1 MIFNFLPFSI
11 NCQFLNIPLLPF
23 MKPYFL
29 ILLIALTSCSTKTFN
44 TTEELWEYV
53 KDPENQYVQKKNIN
67 GIDFSL
73 LYKPNDL
80 LVDQEL
86 GDKTDDSLVVKYR
99 NKYKDYMYF
108 TLSMSKNNHELLSH
122 MARDRQKFGAM
133 VNELAFGMN
142 QKVHVYTPAKDTLP
156 MTDFVYPR
164 MYGMSGST
172 SILFVYP
179 RKEENLKEDYLN
191 FTIQDLGF
199 YTGEV
204 KFKVPTD
211 IINNEPKL
219 KFE

>member
-1 MIFNFLPFSI
+1 MN
-11 NCQFLNIPLLPF
+11 Q
-23 MKPYFL
+23 KTL
-29 ILLIALTSCSTKTFN
+29 ILFLAIVSLLACTRKKF
-44 TTEELWEYV
+44 TTTDELWEYL
-53 KDPENQYVQKKNIN
+53 KDPENQYIQNKNIN

-86 GDKTDDSLVVKYR
+86 GGKTEDSLISKFR
-99 NKYKDYMYF
+99 NKYKDYLYF

-164 MYGMSGST
+164 MYGMSGNT

-179 RKEENLKEDYLN
+179 KREKDLKQEYLN

-211 IINNEPKL
+211 IIKNEPKL
-219 KFE
+219 LFN

>member
-1 MIFNFLPFSI
+1 MVERFIILFFVLSI
-11 NCQFLNIPLLPF
+11 V
-23 MKPYFL
+23 
-29 ILLIALTSCSTKTFN
+29 SCSSKAKKFDIK
-44 TTEELWEYV
+44 EDLWEYI
-53 KDPENQYVQKKNIN
+53 KNPENEYLQQKTIN

-86 GDKTDDSLVVKYR
+86 GGKNADSLVIKYR
-99 NKYKDYMYF
+99 NKYKDYLYF

-122 MARDRQKFGAM
+122 VARDRQQFGAM
-133 VNELAFGMN
+133 VNDLAFGMN
-142 QKVHVYTPAKDTLP
+142 RKVHVYTPKKDTLP

-164 MYGMSGST
+164 MYGMSGNT

-179 RKEENLKEDYLN
+179 RREEYLKQEYLN

-204 KFKVPTD
+204 KFKVPTKL
-211 IINNEPKL
+211 INNEPKL
-219 KFE
+219 NF